1 MATYKVNPDGKA
13 PAGLSVGDLVVTGG
27 GTYLITGFKSG
38 GGYHSKLVD
47 RETTTYNYR
56 GSYAQPPHSYN
67 NSSGNNYSGNQATTN
82 QSTNQLTGNNIAG
95 TMSELT
101 NQYLQALNN
110 MNQSSYQPS
119 QLPQIQTLSFDDA
132 VAMAEQVMAPQYQ
145 SAYQQAA
152 VNASQRLDQAGLYNT
167 VYGQALAA
175 EAERDVARD
184 LNAAIMSVALQLTDA
199 SEEQAKNM
207 LELAVKER
215 QFGANY
221 NANQKSE
228 ALKYVAQL
236 IS

>member
-1 MATYKVNPDGKA
+1 
-13 PAGLSVGDLVVTGG
+13 
-27 GTYLITGFKSG
+27 
-38 GGYHSKLVD
+38 
-47 RETTTYNYR
+47 
-56 GSYAQPPHSYN
+56 
-67 NSSGNNYSGNQATTN
+67 
-82 QSTNQLTGNNIAG
+82 
-95 TMSELT
+95 MSELT

-207 LELAVKER
+207 LELAVKEH

-228 ALKYVAQL
+228 ALKYLAQL

>member
-1 MATYKVNPDGKA
+1 MATYKVNPDGNA
-13 PAGLSVGDLVVTGG
+13 PSGLSVGDLVVTGG

-47 RETTTYNYR
+47 KGMTTYNYT
-56 GSYAQPPHSYN
+56 GAYAQPPSAQGYN
-67 NSSGNNYSGNQATTN
+67 GNSSSGGNSYTDN
-82 QSTNQLTGNNIAG
+82 QSNTNNIAG
-95 TMSELT
+95 TMSDLT

-110 MNQSSYQPS
+110 ISQSSYQPA
-119 QLPQIQTLSFDDA
+119 QLPKVETLSFDDA
-132 VAMAEQVMAPQYQ
+132 VAMAEQVMAPQHQ

-152 VNASQRLDQAGLYNT
+152 TNASQRLDQAGLYNT

-199 SEEQAKNM
+199 SEEQAKNL

-221 NANQKSE
+221 DANQKSE
-228 ALKYVAQL
+228 ALKYLAQL

>member
-1 MATYKVNPDGKA
+1 MATYKVNPDGNA
-13 PAGLSVGDLVVTGG
+13 PSGLSVGDLVVTGG

-47 RETTTYNYR
+47 KGMTTYNYT
-56 GSYAQPPHSYN
+56 GAYAQPPASHGYNSNSYN
-67 NSSGNNYSGNQATTN
+67 YN
-82 QSTNQLTGNNIAG
+82 QSNTNNIAG
-95 TMSELT
+95 TMSDLT

-110 MNQSSYQPS
+110 ISQSSYQPA
-119 QLPQIQTLSFDDA
+119 QLPKVETLSFDDA

-152 VNASQRLDQAGLYNT
+152 TNASQRLDQAGLYNT

-175 EAERDVARD
+175 EAERNVARD

-199 SEEQAKNM
+199 SEEQAKNL

-221 NANQKSE
+221 DANQKSE
-228 ALKYVAQL
+228 ALKYLVQL